1 MNMKTGDRIDKPWGW
16 EQILDL
22 NDRYCIKH
30 LFLKAGHRLSL
41 QYHERKTETLF
52 LVEGGVELTL
62 GAVGEQQVQTMSLM
76 QLCPI
81 TPGTIHRM
89 MGLAPSGGL
98 ILEMSTLELDDVVRL
113 DDDYGRVG
121 AKA

>member
-1 MNMKTGDRIDKPWGW
+1 MNMKTGDHIDKPWGW

-30 LFLKAGHRLSL
+30 LFLKESHRLSL

-76 QLCPI
+76 QPCPI

-89 MGLAPSGGL
+89 KGLAPSGGL

-113 DDDYGRVG
+113 DDDYGRG

>member
-1 MNMKTGDRIDKPWGW
+1 MKTGDRIDKPWGW

-30 LFLKAGHRLSL
+30 LFLKEGHRLSL

-76 QLCPI
+76 QPCPI